1 MAAIN
6 LGMRRWRPRPQSAST
21 PTISPSWFFT
31 TRFGAVMWPTHLGEQ
46 MHRAPVALQVAIL
59 PLLGRRRWLRLD
71 VGS

>member
-46 MHRAPVALQVAIL
+46 MHRRRARAV
-59 PLLGRRRWLRLD
+59 LLFKAAAV
-71 VGS
+71 VGSA

>member
-31 TRFGAVMWPTHLGEQ
+31 TRFGAVMWSTISAS
-46 MHRAPVALQVAIL
+46 RCTAPQ
-59 PLLGRRRWLRLD
+59 
-71 VGS
+71 

>member
-1 MAAIN
+1 MASKASIRLN
-6 LGMRRWRPRPQSAST
+6 PNDLTILVFHNALRRRD
-21 PTISPSWFFT
+21 
-31 TRFGAVMWPTHLGEQ
+31 VVDHLGEQ